1 VPVFRRPVIA
11 VLRLPLYAFNAIGRE
26 VQGIVFYH
34 RNYVDRRRLLSR
46 IDFLNNRLVAMKEIS
61 SENTR
66 LANLLALKQETPYKV
81 VAARVIGRDPS
92 NWSSSLI
99 IDKGYGFIGRED
111 GGADIFVHFSAI
123 EMDGYRRLREGQ
135 QVEFSVEDGPKG
147 LQAAGVKPV
156 E

>member
-1 VPVFRRPVIA
+1 MPVFRRPVIA
-11 VLRLPLYAFNAIGRE
+11 VLRLPLYAFNAVGRE

-81 VAARVIGRDPS
+81 VAAHGQGPEYQGILDRSDPADTVRDNS
-92 NWSSSLI
+92 
-99 IDKGYGFIGRED
+99 
-111 GGADIFVHFSAI
+111 
-123 EMDGYRRLREGQ
+123 GYR
-135 QVEFSVEDGPKG
+135 FCH
-147 LQAAGVKPV
+147 AAEVSRC
-156 E
+156 